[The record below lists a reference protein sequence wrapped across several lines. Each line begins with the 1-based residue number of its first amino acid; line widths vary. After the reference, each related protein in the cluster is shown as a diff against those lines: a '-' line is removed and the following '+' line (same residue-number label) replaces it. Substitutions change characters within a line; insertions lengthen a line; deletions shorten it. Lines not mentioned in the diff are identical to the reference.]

1 MNRII
6 RMLVA
11 ITALALLAS
20 ACGGSGDETAEAPPT
35 TEASATNDAEST
47 ETSATPT
54 TSAAPTTTTES
65 PTTTTTS
72 ESPTTSTTVPTAEQ
86 VTGSD
91 CVLETTDG
99 AIAGIDDGT
108 DIVLAVATLVDR
120 CGLPDLDSGWGWSC
134 AMGGPDWDGPQ
145 EPERAIAW
153 GGLVLTFWRQP
164 DNTWAPQE
172 FSESPTYSDS
182 GVLSSWRFSGWED
195 DRVALDIQEAGIS
208 LGTPLSEIA
217 EAVGVAVA
225 PHDLNTGGSWDDYV
239 DYVLGVFGIMDFV
252 GGDGVVYSG
261 FPPTTPANFEEAL
274 ASTSLS
280 MIGELQFCD

>member
-1 MNRII
+1 M
-6 RMLVA
+6 
-11 ITALALLAS
+11 
-20 ACGGSGDETAEAPPT
+20 
-35 TEASATNDAEST
+35 
-47 ETSATPT
+47 
-54 TSAAPTTTTES
+54 
-65 PTTTTTS
+65 
-72 ESPTTSTTVPTAEQ
+72 
-86 VTGSD
+86 
-91 CVLETTDG
+91 ETTDG

-108 DIVLAVATLVDR
+108 DIVLAVATLVDK

-145 EPERAIAW
+145 EPERTISW

-164 DNTWAPQE
+164 DNMWAPQE
-172 FSESPTYSDS
+172 FSESPTYSDA
-182 GVLSSWRFSGWED
+182 GVLSSWRFSGWEE
-195 DRVALDIQEAGIS
+195 DRVALDIHEAGIS

-225 PHDLNTGGSWDDYV
+225 PHDWYTEGSWDDYV

-261 FPPTTPANFEEAL
+261 WIEDFPPTTPANFEEAL